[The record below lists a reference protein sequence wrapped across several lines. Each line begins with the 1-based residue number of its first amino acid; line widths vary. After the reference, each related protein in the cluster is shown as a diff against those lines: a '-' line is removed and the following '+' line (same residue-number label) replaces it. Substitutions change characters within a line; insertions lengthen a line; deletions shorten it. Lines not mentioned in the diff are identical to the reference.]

1 MSSTKSE
8 RASKRRGI
16 TPNQAWEPAFYT
28 GRRYERTDGDELI
41 RFAENHFRVMK
52 GFRAGE
58 PLEFTKWQ
66 RWLLRGL
73 MERNDDGRL
82 RYRRALIGLP
92 RKQGKSLMGSALA
105 VYSMIAGEPGAE
117 VYAVAGDR
125 QQARIIFNEA
135 KQQVQNSPMLSQVTK
150 VYRDAL
156 EMPSF
161 GSVFR
166 VLSSEFKGQAG
177 LNPSMATANCLTR

>member
-1 MSSTKSE
+1 
-8 RASKRRGI
+8 
-16 TPNQAWEPAFYT
+16 
-28 GRRYERTDGDELI
+28 
-41 RFAENHFRVMK
+41 MK